1 MTSFKPLIIGS
12 NSSTDRS
19 HAFLGHFLLL
29 GWRKLCALALEA
41 AAIRPRELLGDGFL
55 NAFATAAENLS
66 LHEVIQLPQ
75 QTGVY
80 RYCDPDCLHGLA
92 VTRG

>member
-1 MTSFKPLIIGS
+1 
-12 NSSTDRS
+12 
-19 HAFLGHFLLL
+19 
-29 GWRKLCALALEA
+29 
-41 AAIRPRELLGDGFL
+41 
-55 NAFATAAENLS
+55 
-66 LHEVIQLPQ
+66 LPQ